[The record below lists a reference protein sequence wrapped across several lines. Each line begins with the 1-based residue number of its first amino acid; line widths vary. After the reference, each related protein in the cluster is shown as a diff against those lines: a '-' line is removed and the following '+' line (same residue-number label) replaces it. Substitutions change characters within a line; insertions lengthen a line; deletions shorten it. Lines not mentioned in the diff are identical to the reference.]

1 MYRSGIPLPWR
12 LGRCDMEVFDGP
24 IDHAPWVGS
33 CFSEN
38 REAIAGAL
46 VGVELGAWD
55 ERIVAWLAGWDGPT
69 VVPVVS
75 WLWRVRRVGDRRC

>member
-1 MYRSGIPLPWR
+1 
-12 LGRCDMEVFDGP
+12 MEVFSGP
-24 IDHAPWVGS
+24 IDHAPWVCC
-33 CFSEN
+33 CFSES
-38 REAIAGAL
+38 RAAIVEAL

-75 WLWRVRRVGDRRC
+75 WLWRVRRGGARRR